1 MAAKPQAG
9 RREIQAAAAAR
20 KTLAY
25 DFFRVLR
32 APLDDFLSKPF
43 SGPELTT
50 RVFNLVQRTRLERLL
65 ESKNRELEKAIG
77 ELKASEAQLIHSE
90 RWRTLNHFAGALIH
104 EIGNPLN
111 YALSAARVAAKH
123 SDDAVRVEA
132 LADATEGL
140 QRIQLMVRELRDFL
154 APTATPSLELRPT
167 SLVEVIERAAKLNAD
182 RMSQVTLSVRDVEV
196 EVVASDSALMHVLGN
211 LIDNALYAILEIP
224 VADPRIVIQG
234 AIDEEGQFVTLSV
247 SDNGPGVPAHLGS
260 QIFEPFIHSNK
271 SSGLGLGLSIC
282 KTLIEKMSGLI
293 VLEPTDHGATFKI
306 TLPLAH
312 QSQPS
317 PLLTALPETI

>member
-1 MAAKPQAG
+1 MFVDDREDIVAVLVDLFQSSYDIIRVADGGSAVETIRECQPSAVLLDHMLPDKDGIDILTELKASKELRSIPVILLTANTKSNVKEQALKLG
-9 RREIQAAAAAR
+9 
-20 KTLAY
+20 
-25 DFFRVLR
+25 V
-32 APLDDFLSKPF
+32 DDFLSKPF

-65 ESKNRELEKAIG
+65 ESKNTELEKAIC

-111 YALSAARVAAKH
+111 YALSAARVAANH

-211 LIDNALYAILEIP
+211 LIDNALYAILEKP
-224 VADPRIVIQG
+224 VADPRIDIQG
-234 AIDEEGQFVTLSV
+234 ANST
-247 SDNGPGVPAHLGS
+247 
-260 QIFEPFIHSNK
+260 
-271 SSGLGLGLSIC
+271 
-282 KTLIEKMSGLI
+282 
-293 VLEPTDHGATFKI
+293 
-306 TLPLAH
+306 
-312 QSQPS
+312 
-317 PLLTALPETI
+317 